1 MKQTPALISNWGN
14 YPKVN
19 SRIKSF
25 KNLHELDE
33 TVVDTSSYIVRGNGR
48 CYGDSSLGS
57 NILSSLKF
65 DKILEFDQVNGIIAC
80 QAGVTFDSLIDF
92 LVPKGFFLPVTP
104 GTKFITVGGA
114 VASDIHGK
122 NHHVDGTFGNHVI
135 SLKILLAS
143 GLTMECSSQFE
154 TDLFFATCGGMG
166 LTGVIL
172 SVKFKLKKIDSSV
185 IRQTTIKADNLD
197 KVFALFEE
205 YQHSTYSVAWIDC
218 LQKGSKLGRSLL
230 MIGEHSTGKSDRSQ
244 LRSHSKFLNVP
255 FNLPEWILN
264 KYSIKIFNFFFYHKQ
279 LKARKESNVSFDQF
293 FYPLDF
299 IKNWNRMYGKRGF
312 VQYQFVLPLKNS
324 KEGLRKILKAI
335 GNSGFGSFLA
345 VLKLFGEQESGLISF
360 PMKGYTLAL
369 DFPIRN
375 GLFEFLQQLDKL
387 VLEYG
392 GRIYLSKDARMDK
405 EVYWKS
411 YSRAHEFKEI
421 IDKYNS
427 NLKWRSAQ
435 SDRLAITQL

>member
-1 MKQTPALISNWGN
+1 
-14 YPKVN
+14 
-19 SRIKSF
+19 
-25 KNLHELDE
+25 
-33 TVVDTSSYIVRGNGR
+33 
-48 CYGDSSLGS
+48 
-57 NILSSLKF
+57 
-65 DKILEFDQVNGIIAC
+65 
-80 QAGVTFDSLIDF
+80 
-92 LVPKGFFLPVTP
+92 
-104 GTKFITVGGA
+104 
-114 VASDIHGK
+114 
-122 NHHVDGTFGNHVI
+122 
-135 SLKILLAS
+135 
-143 GLTMECSSQFE
+143 
-154 TDLFFATCGGMG
+154 MG